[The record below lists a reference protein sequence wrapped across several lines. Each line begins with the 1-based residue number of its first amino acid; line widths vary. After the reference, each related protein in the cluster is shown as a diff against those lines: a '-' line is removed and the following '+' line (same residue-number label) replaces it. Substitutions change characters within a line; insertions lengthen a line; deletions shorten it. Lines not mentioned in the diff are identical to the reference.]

1 MASNPKISSHLVVK
15 FGYFGLVIF
24 VIISLLYF
32 FKLLFATLI
41 ASILLTLLLD
51 PVVNRLETA
60 GFKRINVI
68 LGIYVFIVLLAIGT
82 VVFIVPKIINEAQTF
97 ANNLPQY
104 KITVRKIVIDI
115 QHTLENNFPEIE
127 IPDFVTAIKERIPGK
142 EGFDI
147 DALLEHLSSFFA
159 IMSLVVIVPIVTFF
173 LLADGHLILKA
184 FLRIIPNSYF
194 EMSALLIHRVTSSLK
209 RFIRGQLID
218 AAAVGIMTSIFLAII
233 GLPYFLVIG
242 IIAGLGNLIPYLG
255 PVIGFMPALFVVM
268 MIPGGITVL
277 WIVKIIVVFV
287 VVQFIEGTFVY
298 PIAVGKSVN
307 LHPLVVI
314 IGVTVGGQLGG
325 ILGMLI
331 AVPLISI
338 VKVTFEVLYSYLK
351 SYSII

>member
-15 FGYFGLVIF
+15 FGYFGLVIL

-32 FKLLFATLI
+32 FKLLFAPLI

-68 LGIYVFIVLLAIGT
+68 LGIYVFIVLFALGT
-82 VVFIVPKIINEAQTF
+82 VAFIVPKLINEAQTF
-97 ANNLPQY
+97 TNNLPHY
-104 KITVRKIVIDI
+104 KMTVKKSIIDI
-115 QHTLENNFPEIE
+115 QEALEKKLPEIE
-127 IPDFVTAIKERIPGK
+127 IPDFVTAVKERIPGK
-142 EGFDI
+142 KGLDV
-147 DALLEHLSSFFA
+147 DALIEHLSSFFA
-159 IMSLVVIVPIVTFF
+159 ILSLVVIVPIVTFF

-184 FLRIIPNSYF
+184 FLSIIPNAYF
-194 EMSALLIHRVTSSLK
+194 EMSALLIHRVTTSLK
-209 RFIRGQLID
+209 LFIRGQMIV
-218 AAAVGIMTSIFLAII
+218 AAAVGVMTAIGMAII

-255 PVIGFMPALFVVM
+255 PIIGFIPALLVVAM
-268 MIPGGITVL
+268 QPEGLTILPVFS
-277 WIVKIIVVFV
+277 IVIVFV
-287 VVQFIEGTFVY
+287 FVQIIEGTFIS

-325 ILGMLI
+325 VLGMLI

>member
-1 MASNPKISSHLVVK
+1 VVK

-32 FKLLFATLI
+32 FKLLFAPLI

-51 PVVNRLETA
+51 PIVNRLETA

-68 LGIYVFIVLLAIGT
+68 LGIYVFIVIFAVGT
-82 VVFIVPKIINEAQTF
+82 LVFVVPKLVNEAQTF
-97 ANNLPQY
+97 ANDLPQY
-104 KITVRKIVIDI
+104 KATVKKSVMEF
-115 QHTLENNFPEIE
+115 QETLEKKFPDIT
-127 IPDFVTAIKERIPGK
+127 IPDFVNAIKERIPGEK
-142 EGFDI
+142 GLDM
-147 DALLEHLSSFFA
+147 DALIRHLSSFFA
-159 IMSLVVIVPIVTFF
+159 ILSLVVIVPIVTFF

-184 FLRIIPNSYF
+184 FLSIIPNSYF

-209 RFIRGQLID
+209 YFIRGQLID

-255 PVIGFMPALFVVM
+255 PIIGFMPAFFVVM
-268 MIPGGITVL
+268 MLPGGFSMV
-277 WIVKIIVVFV
+277 WIAKVIIVFIL
-287 VVQFIEGTFVY
+287 VQFIEGTFVY

-325 ILGMLI
+325 VLGMLI